1 MRPRVPRKRTPLRNQ
16 PRMSI
21 PTKTL
26 RRFAFFASAPNN
38 AMKRLAAQVTR
49 LEFEPNTLVFCQGD
63 PGDYF
68 YMIQDGTIEI
78 LNASAETQLNLLHAG
93 QWFGDFALLD
103 DAPRSALARTRTRAI
118 LLALP
123 RAEFLELVT
132 TYPLVLY
139 VLATSSQQ
147 QLRERDRAYLAAVE
161 TRARQLEQL
170 YFTALDITRHLDRT
184 RALEAIRARAIEL
197 LHSAGGDLYLFDASV
212 NGLVAQTAAAFDAS
226 RFQQGKECADS
237 AFATGAPRIVTPTR
251 RAPRH
256 ELAAPIQLTE
266 PNGTTRPLGAL
277 RVYRAKNGIAYN
289 DEDCKLLELFASQAA
304 IVIENADLIQ
314 TRVLQSQ
321 LENELQNARRVQR
334 QLIPFE
340 PPRLRGYQIATLWYP
355 AKQVS
360 GDYYDFIPLA
370 DGRVAFVI
378 ADVSGK
384 GLDAAMFMANT
395 RATLRASAV
404 AGDDPAAIVARA
416 NQTLAQDSLG
426 GMFVT
431 MFFGILDPLNGAFAY
446 VNAGHNPPLLWR
458 ADTRTLETLEIGDRA
473 LAITND
479 FVYRPHRLTL
489 NLRDLLLLYT
499 DGVNEATNAADAQFG
514 MERLEN
520 MIRQNA
526 SASARQIIRRLDQR
540 VRAFTGAFPQSD
552 DITVVALRRA

>member
-1 MRPRVPRKRTPLRNQ
+1 
-16 PRMSI
+16 MSVS
-21 PTKTL
+21 TKIL
-26 RRFAFFASAPNN
+26 RRFAFLNSAPR
-38 AMKRLAAQVTR
+38 AAIKRLAANVTPVE
-49 LEFEPNTLVFCQGD
+49 LEPGAWVFRQGAR
-63 PGDYF
+63 GDAF
-68 YMIQDGTIEI
+68 YMIQDGTVEI
-78 LNASAETQLNLLHAG
+78 LSASDETQLNLLHAG
-93 QWFGDFALLD
+93 QWFGDFALLS
-103 DAPRSALARTRTRAI
+103 DAPRSASARARTRVV

-123 RAEFLELVT
+123 RAAFLELVT
-132 TYPLVLY
+132 TYPLVLH
-139 VLATSSQQ
+139 VLAASSQQ

-170 YFTALDITRHLDRT
+170 YFTALDITRHLDRE

-197 LHSAGGDLYLFDASV
+197 LYSAGGELYLFDASS
-212 NGLVAQTAAAFDAS
+212 NSLIAQSSTRRAASAPRLD
-226 RFQQGKECADS
+226 KDCAGI
-237 AFATGAPRIVTPTR
+237 AFATGAPRVETPTR
-251 RAPRH
+251 GAPRH

-266 PNGTTRPLGAL
+266 PNGATRPLGAL
-277 RVYRAKNGIAYN
+277 RVYRAGDGMAYSK
-289 DEDCKLLELFASQAA
+289 EDCTLLELFASQAA

-314 TRVLQSQ
+314 TRVRQSQ

-340 PPRLRGYQIATLWYP
+340 PPRLRGYQIAALWHP

-404 AGDDPAAIVARA
+404 AGDDPATIIARA
-416 NQTLAQDSLG
+416 NHTLAQDSLG

-431 MFFGILDPLNGAFAY
+431 MFFGILDPSNGSFTY
-446 VNAGHNPPLLWR
+446 VNAGHNPPLFWR
-458 ADTRTLETLEIGDRA
+458 AAARTLDTLEIGDRA

-520 MIRQNA
+520 TIRQNA
-526 SASARQIIRRLDQR
+526 SASARQIIRQLDQR